1 MRDSYIYIQNEWKNI
16 INSVNYHYI
25 TISELKCIAKSPEKT
40 SKEIHTYYMSLSSLV
55 FFSREVL
62 AGLIHNDDSSVN
74 SIQLWTLIANFDE
87 DDVKHSLVAM
97 ARQFIRWSR
106 SRGYGF
112 IWGYCLDG
120 VAVMERLRYSPKD
133 NSGYFEW
140 RYDLQE
146 RRNESKMIK
155 EILR

>member
-1 MRDSYIYIQNEWKNI
+1 MKS
-16 INSVNYHYI
+16 
-25 TISELKCIAKSPEKT
+25 ISHLEQKY

-62 AGLIHNDDSSVN
+62 AGLIPNNDSSID

-97 ARQFIRWSR
+97 ARQFIKWGQG
-106 SRGYGF
+106 RGYRF

-120 VAVMERLRYSPKD
+120 VAVMERLRVSPKD

-140 RYDLQE
+140 RYDLQG
-146 RRNESKMIK
+146 RRNESKIVK